1 MCTGLEIAAIVG
13 AGASLAGG
21 VGGMFGKGEERALSA
36 SQLAWDRYN
45 AERQY
50 QLQTAG
56 QRDARGN
63 TLNYVPGWG
72 WVANPTPTTKA
83 LLGAEDT
90 EKYRQLTEDA
100 PLRREALQRNA
111 QVGRELQS
119 PLRDRI
125 AALSGPRTDPKAF
138 AGLVAQQTGNAVARS
153 ADEAAANMGRI
164 AARTGNST
172 STGAA
177 MSKFATDR
185 SRAVGDAVLDSLI
198 KGQTAGENIRTSED
212 SRLENGVTRLMSGM
226 PSIPNFAPV
235 PEGPTGPQPK
245 VGGAFDTS
253 GATAYNN
260 RSLIPMATSNK
271 LGGVAELGILGGSMI
286 DLLSRNQ
293 KQSQAT
299 PEWSNEFWSSSTK
312 GI

>member
-13 AGASLAGG
+13 AGASAAGG
-21 VGGMFGKGEERALSA
+21 IGGMMGKSKERALSA
-36 SQLAWDRYN
+36 NALAWDRYN
-45 AERQY
+45 ADRQY

-63 TLNYVPGWG
+63 VLRYVPGWG
-72 WVANPTPTTKA
+72 WVSEPTPMTKQ
-83 LLGAEDT
+83 LLGAEDQ

-100 PLRREALQRNA
+100 PLRREAIQRNA

-138 AGLVAQQTGNAVARS
+138 AGMVAQQAGNAVKSS

-164 AARTGNST
+164 AARTGNTT

-177 MSKFATDR
+177 MAKFARER
-185 SRAVGDAVLDSLI
+185 SDAVGDAVLNSLI

-212 SRLENGVTRLMSGM
+212 ARLENSVTRLMSGI
-226 PSIPNFAPV
+226 PAAPNFAPV

-245 VGGAFDTS
+245 VGGGFDTS
-253 GATAYNN
+253 AAMAANN
-260 RSLIPMATSNK
+260 RSLIPLAGSNP
-271 LGGVAELGILGGSMI
+271 LGGLAELGILTGSMI
-286 DLLSRNQ
+286 DVLGKQ
-293 KQSQAT
+293 KKQQT
-299 PEWSNEFWSSSTK
+299 PPEWSSEFWSKSTE
-312 GI
+312 GV